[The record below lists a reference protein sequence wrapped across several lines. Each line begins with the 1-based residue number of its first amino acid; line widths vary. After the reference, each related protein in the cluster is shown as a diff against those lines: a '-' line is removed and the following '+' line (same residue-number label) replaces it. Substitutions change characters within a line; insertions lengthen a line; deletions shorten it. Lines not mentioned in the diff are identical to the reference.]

1 MARPIEAKPVLKG
14 KDAEV
19 FLAQMNAF
27 SLRWLESV
35 ANESKQA
42 GNRTRVSRP
51 YPRTAPCAINCRADG
66 DQISAMIGP
75 NPMEGVCGY
84 GDDLPAALRDLADN
98 LEREVGEEPADA
110 KQGCRN
116 IL

>member
-27 SLRWLESV
+27 SLRWLE
-35 ANESKQA
+35 
-42 GNRTRVSRP
+42 
-51 YPRTAPCAINCRADG
+51 
-66 DQISAMIGP
+66 
-75 NPMEGVCGY
+75 CGY